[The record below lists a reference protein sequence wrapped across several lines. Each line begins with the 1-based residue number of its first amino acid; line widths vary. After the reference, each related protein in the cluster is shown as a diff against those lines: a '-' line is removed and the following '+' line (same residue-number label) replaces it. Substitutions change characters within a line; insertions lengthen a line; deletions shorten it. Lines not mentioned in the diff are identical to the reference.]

1 MRDTGQRLSG
11 KTTLASPAEMAGCY
25 DVGFMKLLRLPLFFL
40 IFAAASV
47 AQKPGFTLE
56 QVMSSPFPTALTSAA
71 KANRIAWVFD
81 SKGERNVWVAD
92 APDFAGQQVTHY
104 QGDDGQDIFA
114 VKLTPAGKTV
124 VFARGS
130 EVSSEG
136 HVANPVTETK
146 EPKQQVWAVEVETG
160 KPRLLGDM
168 GCSEED
174 CEDIQL
180 SPDGLTAVWVGPK
193 NHLWISN
200 VAADKPARQLTELRG
215 DESEPQWSPDGKHLA
230 FRSGRKDHAFIV
242 IFDMAEQRV
251 RYVAPSVDR
260 DSAPRWS
267 PDGKELIFIRTAG
280 AENHLP
286 LIPRRPQPWAI
297 WLADADTVQAH
308 ELWHSGKE
316 MNDSLPPFA
325 AESLKFAANGRV
337 VFCSEQDGW
346 NHLYTISTQA
356 DKGEEPVLLTPG
368 DYDVEDVELT
378 PKKNSIL
385 YTSNQNDPERR
396 HIWWV
401 SLSESKSGNWVPLR
415 HWIPVRPE
423 PFTQGKTIE
432 WHPVALA
439 DGNNFVCFGS
449 AATSPAMPYR
459 LVPDHSEP
467 PKLPFSRKMI
477 AASALPKE
485 FPSEQLIEPQTVT
498 FKSEDGLEIHG
509 QLFVPGH
516 HPQSQVTAPLQH
528 GQPVAMPA
536 LIFVHGG
543 PPRQMMPGFHYMY
556 YYHNAYAEN
565 QYLASK
571 GYVVL
576 SVNYRLGA
584 MYGRAFREPANSG
597 WRGSAEYKDVVAGAK
612 YLQGLEYV
620 DRKHIGIWGGSYGGL
635 LTALAL
641 ARNSD
646 IFAAGVDFHGV
657 HDWSAF
663 LFQRGTD
670 APDAKEAA
678 KLAFDSSPVASV
690 ATWKSPVLFMHG
702 DDDRNVPFQQTTDLI
717 QRLRRQNVE
726 IEQIIF
732 PDEIHDFL
740 LWHTWI
746 KGYAAAAEF
755 FDRRLRVEA
764 QGSSE
769 KSAPVLHR

>member
-1 MRDTGQRLSG
+1 
-11 KTTLASPAEMAGCY
+11 
-25 DVGFMKLLRLPLFFL
+25 MKLLRLLLL
-40 IFAAASV
+40 ILISTASSI
-47 AQKPGFTLE
+47 AQNPGFTVE

-81 SKGERNVWVAD
+81 SKGERNIWVAD
-92 APDFAGQQVTHY
+92 APDFAGRQITHY

-114 VKLTPAGKTV
+114 VKLTPDGKTV

-136 HVANPVTETK
+136 HVANPMTETK
-146 EPKQQVWAVEVETG
+146 EPKQQVWAADVETG

-168 GCSEED
+168 GCAEED
-174 CEDIQL
+174 CEDIQI

-200 VAADKPARQLTELRG
+200 VAGDKPARQLTELRG

-230 FRSGRKDHAFIV
+230 FRTGRKDHAFIA
-242 IFDMAEQRV
+242 IFDLAVQRV

-260 DSAPRWS
+260 DFAPRWS
-267 PDGKELIFIRTAG
+267 PDGKQLVFIRTPG
-280 AENHLP
+280 AEAHQP
-286 LIPRRPQPWAI
+286 LIPRRPEPWAI
-297 WLADADTVQAH
+297 WLGDAATGEAH

-325 AESLKFAANGRV
+325 AESLKFAEGGNV
-337 VFCSEQDGW
+337 VFCSEKDGR
-346 NHLYTISTQA
+346 NHLYFLSNEG
-356 DKGEEPVLLTPG
+356 GEPYLMTPG
-368 DYDVEDVELT
+368 DFDVEDVELASD
-378 PKKNSIL
+378 KKSVL
-385 YTSNQNDPERR
+385 YTSNRGDIDRR
-396 HIWWV
+396 HV
-401 SLSESKSGNWVPLR
+401 SVAFLEKYLR
-415 HWIPVRPE
+415 PNKVDLRNISL
-423 PFTQGKTIE
+423 TQGATIE
-432 WHPVALA
+432 WHSIMLA
-439 DGNNFVCFGS
+439 DGKTVVCLGS
-449 AATSPAMPYR
+449 SSTSPAMPYH
-459 LVPDHSEP
+459 LVRKGGQDD
-467 PKLPFSRKMI
+467 LPMAREMI
-477 AASALPKE
+477 AASALPKD
-485 FPSEQLIEPQTVT
+485 FPSDQLVEPQAVT

-509 QLFVPGH
+509 QLFVPRNH
-516 HPQSQVTAPLQH
+516 AASA
-528 GQPVAMPA
+528 AA

-576 SVNYRLGA
+576 SVNYRLGL
-584 MYGRAFREPANSG
+584 MYGRAFREAANSG

-612 YLQGLEYV
+612 YLQGLTYV
-620 DRKHIGIWGGSYGGL
+620 DRKRIGIWGGSYGGL

-657 HDWSAF
+657 HDWSVFMA
-663 LFQRGTD
+663 QRGAD

-690 ATWKSPVLFMHG
+690 AGWRSPVLFIHG

-717 QRLRRQNVE
+717 QRLRQQNVE
-726 IEQIIF
+726 FEQIIF

-740 LWHTWI
+740 LWRTWV
-746 KGYAAAAEF
+746 KGYKATAEF
-755 FDRRLRVEA
+755 FDRKLRVE
-764 QGSSE
+764 SS
-769 KSAPVLHR
+769 R